1 MAPFAST
8 RPTESPAMALSAT
21 IYKADLSV
29 SDMDRGYYAA
39 HNLTIACHPSETT
52 ERMMLRLLAFAIY
65 ASEGLKF
72 TRGIS
77 SEDEPDIWEHHDH
90 GDVKLWIELGL
101 PDERR
106 LRQACGKADQVVLFA
121 YGGRA
126 LPVWWK
132 THAGVLRKLDKLTVL
147 SVPEATLAALDA
159 MAARSMQLSC
169 TIQDGVIWLA
179 DGSHNLEIQVETLQR
194 DGKQAP

>member
-1 MAPFAST
+1 
-8 RPTESPAMALSAT
+8 MALNAT
-21 IYKADLSV
+21 IYKADLNV
-29 SDMDRGYYAA
+29 SDMDRGYYGQ

-52 ERMMLRLLAFAIY
+52 ERMMLRVLAFALH

-72 TRGIS
+72 SRGIS

-106 LRQACGKADQVVLFA
+106 LRQSCGKSDEVVLFA

-132 THAGVLRKLDKLTVL
+132 ANAGVLRKLDKLTVL
-147 SVPEATLAALDA
+147 TVPEATLVELDA

-169 TIQDGVIWLA
+169 TIQDGIVWLA
-179 DGSHNLEIQVETLQR
+179 DGANNLEIHVETLQR
-194 DGKQAP
+194 NGLQPAR